1 MSVSL
6 PKFKELT
13 LSTIDGMGKEDFVV
27 TKMPLGRYNEFLLEA
42 AKIPKSISGIVKM
55 FLGESAEG
63 DLPEET
69 DAFLDAML
77 EIPTIL
83 AKHWT
88 EVVGLLAIASG
99 IEKKRLEDLDLD
111 EATMIVEA
119 VIEVN
124 NFFGIK
130 DRYDKMMMRKV
141 IAEKKQKRSM
151 PVPSKK

>member
-1 MSVSL
+1 MLKLAILIKSL
-6 PKFKELT
+6 VGEFAFRIRIVYL
-13 LSTIDGMGKEDFVV
+13 
-27 TKMPLGRYNEFLLEA
+27 NEIL
-42 AKIPKSISGIVKM
+42 
-55 FLGESAEG
+55 
-63 DLPEET
+63 
-69 DAFLDAML
+69 FLDAML

-141 IAEKKQKRSM
+141 IAEKQQKPSM
-151 PVPSKK
+151 SAPRKK